1 MYNLAV
7 DIRLRRE
14 LGAFE
19 NIRELGDLKLLS
31 VCCKHIKA
39 LDKHWC

>member
-1 MYNLAV
+1 MYNLPV

-19 NIRELGDLKLLS
+19 SIRELGDLLEAFICQLETHQS
-31 VCCKHIKA
+31 FR
-39 LDKHWC
+39 